1 MLYQQLDHFV
11 VQKDPVRRWFVE
23 NQIEVS
29 SRRDNELELT
39 DNAVLARLVR
49 ELRDEIIPVPA
60 AYNRTHNRHNR

>member
-1 MLYQQLDHFV
+1 MLSMTIGR
-11 VQKDPVRRWFVE
+11 KGGGGFVE

-49 ELRDEIIPVPA
+49 ELREEIIPVPA
-60 AYNRTHNRHNR
+60 AYNRKHNRHNR